1 MSRPPS
7 RRDPAHRAIWA
18 DGPYCTLIHPRG
30 SRDGH
35 SGDATQD
42 ESLGS
47 CSLLGAGA
55 TAIPLAAAPLQAQT
69 VLVRPIADFSVPT
82 KVSLRGG
89 TLRVSQK
96 VGFKVGA
103 RMTLVF
109 SDRFD
114 IANAVT
120 YSPGYMTLH
129 GAGDQLDLTGGSHSI
144 AGSTAARYWLRPPGG
159 PLSWQIHTGVG
170 MAIGGT
176 PSYLDLFETSTLS
189 AVLGTTVR
197 YQVGQLVSF
206 TVKVQHRLF
215 TIRSGRAGRPRLAAA
230 ADEVRGRIPYPGE
243 ADEGR
248 R

>member
-1 MSRPPS
+1 M
-7 RRDPAHRAIWA
+7 AIWA
-18 DGPYCTLIHPRG
+18 TLRKTG
-30 SRDGH
+30 SR
-35 SGDATQD
+35 A
-42 ESLGS
+42 LL
-47 CSLLGAGA
+47 LLGAGA

-109 SDRFD
+109 SNRFD
-114 IANAVT
+114 ITNAVT

-129 GAGDQLDLTGGSHSI
+129 GTGDQLDLTGGSHSI

-159 PLSWQIHTGVG
+159 PFSWQLHTGVG

-189 AVLGTTVR
+189 AVLGTAVR
-197 YQVGQLVSF
+197 YQVGHLVSF

-215 TIRSGRAGRPRLAAA
+215 TIRSGEPAGPGSRPLQMRFGVGFPILERLM
-230 ADEVRGRIPYPGE
+230 
-243 ADEGR
+243 
-248 R
+248 